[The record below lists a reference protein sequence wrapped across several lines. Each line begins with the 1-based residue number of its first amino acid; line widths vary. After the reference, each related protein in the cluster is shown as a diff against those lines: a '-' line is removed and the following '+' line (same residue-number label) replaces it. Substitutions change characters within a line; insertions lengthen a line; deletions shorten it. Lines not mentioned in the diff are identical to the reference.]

1 MSDMGHGF
9 DRRRFT
15 AFFAGFGLAGT
26 ALPRLLWAEVEAT
39 GIVSKE
45 VLQSAEA
52 LAGLEFTD
60 PERELMIKG
69 LEELRE
75 DYNRL
80 REVAL
85 GNDVAPALSFD
96 PVLPGM
102 EIYSR
107 PLIRR
112 RSRPLLS
119 EPPGNESELAF
130 LPVTELS
137 HLVRTKAVSSEE
149 LTLLFLDRLERF
161 DPQLHCVITLTRE
174 RALRQARRADNELA
188 AGTWRGP
195 LHGIP
200 WGAKDLLAVRGYP
213 TTWGAEPFRD
223 QVVDEDATVVQKL
236 DAAGAV
242 LVAKLTLG
250 ALAWGDVWF
259 GERTRNPWNLE
270 DGSSGS
276 SAGPGSAT
284 AAGLVG
290 FSIGSETWGSI
301 VSPSTRCGVTGL
313 RPTFGR
319 VSRHGAMA
327 LSWSMDKLGPMCRSV
342 EDCALVFDA
351 IHGAEG
357 VDSTAVERPFVW
369 DAELDFRSLRVGY
382 LKSFF
387 EKEPEF
393 DEDDDE
399 EDRAAA
405 REWHALDLEALDV
418 LRALGMD
425 LIPME
430 LPDLPVSAL
439 SFILSAEAGAAFD
452 ELTRSGRDDL
462 LVRQIENAW
471 PNVFR
476 QARTIPAVE
485 YIQANRVRTLLMRE
499 MEKTLDGIDLWIA
512 PSFGGSNLLLTNL
525 TGHPAVVLPNG
536 FRSNG
541 TPTSITVN
549 GRLFGES
556 EILAVARAYQEAT
569 GFHRQ
574 HPEMFV
580 TR

>member
-1 MSDMGHGF
+1 
-9 DRRRFT
+9 
-15 AFFAGFGLAGT
+15 
-26 ALPRLLWAEVEAT
+26 
-39 GIVSKE
+39 
-45 VLQSAEA
+45 
-52 LAGLEFTD
+52 
-60 PERELMIKG
+60 
-69 LEELRE
+69 
-75 DYNRL
+75 
-80 REVAL
+80 
-85 GNDVAPALSFD
+85 
-96 PVLPGM
+96 
-102 EIYSR
+102 
-107 PLIRR
+107 
-112 RSRPLLS
+112 
-119 EPPGNESELAF
+119 
-130 LPVTELS
+130 
-137 HLVRTKAVSSEE
+137 
-149 LTLLFLDRLERF
+149 
-161 DPQLHCVITLTRE
+161 
-174 RALRQARRADNELA
+174 
-188 AGTWRGP
+188 
-195 LHGIP
+195 
-200 WGAKDLLAVRGYP
+200 
-213 TTWGAEPFRD
+213 
-223 QVVDEDATVVQKL
+223 
-236 DAAGAV
+236 
-242 LVAKLTLG
+242 
-250 ALAWGDVWF
+250 
-259 GERTRNPWNLE
+259 
-270 DGSSGS
+270 
-276 SAGPGSAT
+276 
-284 AAGLVG
+284 
-290 FSIGSETWGSI
+290 
-301 VSPSTRCGVTGL
+301 
-313 RPTFGR
+313 
-319 VSRHGAMA
+319 
-327 LSWSMDKLGPMCRSV
+327 
-342 EDCALVFDA
+342 
-351 IHGAEG
+351 
-357 VDSTAVERPFVW
+357 VERPFVW